1 MFKSRKRKR
10 RLKYLESEIK
20 RIKKLLKGYSK
31 SLEKLNSEKDR
42 LAKLDDLS
50 RNELDIQ
57 YYLINNNITVTENN
71 IISYEKLLKKLTIEY
86 KELESTKW
94 V

>member
-71 IISYEKLLKKLTIEY
+71 IVSYEKLLKKLTIEY
-86 KELESTKW
+86 KELGGTK
-94 V
+94 

>member
-71 IISYEKLLKKLTIEY
+71 IVSYEKLLKKLTIEY
-86 KELESTKW
+86 KELGGTKW

>member
-1 MFKSRKRKR
+1 M
-10 RLKYLESEIK
+10 KYLESEIK

-71 IISYEKLLKKLTIEY
+71 IVSYEKLLKKLTIEY
-86 KELESTKW
+86 KELGGTK
-94 V
+94 

>member
-50 RNELDIQ
+50 RNELDIL

-71 IISYEKLLKKLTIEY
+71 IVSYEKLLKKLTIEY
-86 KELESTKW
+86 KELGGAK
-94 V
+94 

>member
-10 RLKYLESEIK
+10 RLKHLESEIK

-71 IISYEKLLKKLTIEY
+71 IVSYEKLLKKLTIEY
-86 KELESTKW
+86 KELGGTK
-94 V
+94 